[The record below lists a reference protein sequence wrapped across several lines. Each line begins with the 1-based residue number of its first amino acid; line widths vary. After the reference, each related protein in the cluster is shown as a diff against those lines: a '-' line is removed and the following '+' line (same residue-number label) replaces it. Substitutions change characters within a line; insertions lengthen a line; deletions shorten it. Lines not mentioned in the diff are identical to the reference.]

1 MYGIISTVPAP
12 VELYDAAHA
21 AVRERSGTKPDGLLV
36 HVGRAVDGGFEVLE
50 VWESKEHFD
59 RYNRDVVAPVMAELA
74 PGAPAPPP
82 PPEFE
87 VRGLVV
93 PSAGIYH

>member
-1 MYGIISTVPAP
+1 MYGVISTVPAP
-12 VELYDAAHA
+12 VEVYDAAHA
-21 AVRERSGTKPDGLLV
+21 AVGRRSDKPDGLLV
-36 HVGRAVDGGFEVLE
+36 HVGRATDGGFEVLE
-50 VWESKEHFD
+50 VWESRDHFE
-59 RYNRDVVAPVMAELA
+59 RFNRDVVGPVMAELA
-74 PGAPAPPP
+74 PGQPAPPP